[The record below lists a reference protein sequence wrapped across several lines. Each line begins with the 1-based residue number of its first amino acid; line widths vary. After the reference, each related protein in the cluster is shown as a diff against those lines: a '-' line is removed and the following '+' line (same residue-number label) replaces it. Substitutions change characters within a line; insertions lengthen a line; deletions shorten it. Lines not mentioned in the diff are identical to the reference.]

1 MFDLLIKIEYYISN
15 LFEGMRY
22 MTIKNID
29 VYSEMNGSYVMDKDK
44 KITGYASID
53 KPWQKYYSKEAIT
66 ASIPELTAYQYMV
79 SQNEDNLSTK
89 AIMYYGKK
97 ISYKNYID
105 MIDETARR
113 LYNLGITEGEVVTVM
128 SVANPELEV
137 LFYALNK
144 LGAVINLIDVRSD
157 YKQIKKY
164 LMEVKSSTVV
174 VMDNFLPEFDKC
186 MEDEDIDNI
195 VENVITLS
203 PYNSVL
209 FPFNILAEKKSRKE
223 DSNLY
228 SKIDEIK
235 KKNKYMTWND
245 LMSVHKY
252 RYPRYPRYK
261 KNMVAALVHTGGTTG
276 VPKTV
281 KLSNE
286 NFNAMAIQ
294 YKSLNANYNKGDTF
308 LNGIVPFVAYGIV
321 VTIHMPMCLGMTNI
335 IAPILSPK
343 EFTEFMIKYKPNH
356 TITVP
361 TYVEHFV
368 HDRKADS
375 MNWKCLKN
383 LGIGGDYFPEQS
395 EIYVNEFLKN
405 HGSSSIA
412 EKGYGMTENSSTAGV
427 CLVGVNKTNSLGIP
441 LPLNTYGIF
450 ERGTDKELKY
460 GEEGEICITGPTEM
474 LGYLDNEEEEGK
486 VIKIHSD
493 GKKWIHSE
501 DVGIIDEDGFL
512 FFKGR
517 YKRLI
522 PHGGFKLY
530 PSYIE
535 GVIMKHPDIDNCCVI
550 SIPDKV
556 YGASPEAH
564 VVIKKDSVS
573 ELKKLKEE
581 LIKLCQDKLPSYS
594 QPEDFIFEEHLPL
607 TSVGKVDYKKV
618 EKMRIKKL
626 EESTK

>member
-1 MFDLLIKIEYYISN
+1 
-15 LFEGMRY
+15 

-29 VYSEMNGSYVMDKDK
+29 VYSEMNGSYVVDKDK

-113 LYNLGITEGEVVTVM
+113 LYNLGVTEGEVVTVM

-164 LMEVKSSTVV
+164 LMEVKSSEVV

-209 FPFNILAEKKSRKE
+209 FPFNVLAEKKSRKE
-223 DSNLY
+223 DSTLY
-228 SKIDEIK
+228 SRIDEIK

-383 LGIGGDYFPEQS
+383 LGIGGDYFSEQS

-474 LGYLDNEEEEGK
+474 LGYLDNEEEESK

-564 VVIKKDSVS
+564 VVIKKDNVS

-594 QPEDFIFEEHLPL
+594 QPEDFIFEEDLPL

>member
-1 MFDLLIKIEYYISN
+1 
-15 LFEGMRY
+15 

-29 VYSEMNGSYVMDKDK
+29 IYSEMNGSYVVDKDK
-44 KITGYASID
+44 NITGYASID

-113 LYNLGITEGEVVTVM
+113 LYNLGVTEGEVVTVM
-128 SVANPELEV
+128 SIANPELEV

-157 YKQIKKY
+157 YKQIEKY
-164 LMEVKSSTVV
+164 LMEVKSSVVV

-209 FPFNILAEKKSRKE
+209 FPFNVLAEKKSRKE
-223 DSNLY
+223 DSTLY
-228 SKIDEIK
+228 SRIDEIK

-245 LMSVHKY
+245 LMNVPKY

-460 GEEGEICITGPTEM
+460 GEEGEICITGPTAM

-535 GVIMKHPDIDNCCVI
+535 GVIMKHPNIDNCCVI

-594 QPEDFIFEEHLPL
+594 QPEDFIFEEDLPL

>member
-1 MFDLLIKIEYYISN
+1 
-15 LFEGMRY
+15 

-29 VYSEMNGSYVMDKDK
+29 IYSEMNGSYVVDKDK

-164 LMEVKSSTVV
+164 LMEVKSSEVV

-209 FPFNILAEKKSRKE
+209 FPFNVLAEKKSRKE

-375 MNWKCLKN
+375 INWKCLKN

-474 LGYLDNEEEEGK
+474 LGYLDNEEEERK

-594 QPEDFIFEEHLPL
+594 QPEDFIFEEDLPL

>member
-1 MFDLLIKIEYYISN
+1 
-15 LFEGMRY
+15 

-29 VYSEMNGSYVMDKDK
+29 VYSEMNGSYVVDKDK
-44 KITGYASID
+44 NITGYASID

-79 SQNEDNLSTK
+79 SQNKDNLSTK

-113 LYNLGITEGEVVTVM
+113 LYNLGVTEGEVVTVM

-164 LMEVKSSTVV
+164 LMEVKSSEVV

-209 FPFNILAEKKSRKE
+209 FPFNVLAEKKSRKE

-460 GEEGEICITGPTEM
+460 GEEGEICITGPTAM

-564 VVIKKDSVS
+564 VVIKKDNVS

-594 QPEDFIFEEHLPL
+594 QPEDFIFEEDLPL

>member
-1 MFDLLIKIEYYISN
+1 MN
-15 LFEGMRY
+15 
-22 MTIKNID
+22 IKNID
-29 VYSEMNGSYVMDKDK
+29 VYSEMNGSYVVDKDK

-581 LIKLCQDKLPSYS
+581 LIK
-594 QPEDFIFEEHLPL
+594 I
-607 TSVGKVDYKKV
+607 
-618 EKMRIKKL
+618 
-626 EESTK
+626 

>member
-1 MFDLLIKIEYYISN
+1 
-15 LFEGMRY
+15 

-29 VYSEMNGSYVMDKDK
+29 IYSEMNGSYVVDKDK
-44 KITGYASID
+44 NITGYASID

-113 LYNLGITEGEVVTVM
+113 LYNIGVTEGEVVTVM

-209 FPFNILAEKKSRKE
+209 FPFNVLAEKKSRKE

-356 TITVP
+356 TATVP
-361 TYVEHFV
+361 TYVEHFIE
-368 HDRKADS
+368 DEKANS
-375 MNWKCLKN
+375 MNWKCIKH
-383 LGIGGDYFPEQS
+383 IGVGGESFTRTQEQ
-395 EIYVNEFLKN
+395 EVKDFLKN
-405 HGSSSIA
+405 HNSSGSID
-412 EKGYGMTENSSTAGV
+412 KGFGMTELSGTSVTCMGN
-427 CLVGVNKTNSLGIP
+427 VNKFTSLGIP

-474 LGYLDNEEEEGK
+474 IGYLDNEEEEGK
-486 VIKIHSD
+486 IIKIHSD

-573 ELKKLKEE
+573 EFKKLKEE

-594 QPEDFIFEEHLPL
+594 QPEDFIFEEDLPL

>member
-1 MFDLLIKIEYYISN
+1 
-15 LFEGMRY
+15 

-29 VYSEMNGSYVMDKDK
+29 VYSEMNGSYVVDKDK

-79 SQNEDNLSTK
+79 SQNKDNLSTK

-113 LYNLGITEGEVVTVM
+113 LYNLGVTEGEVVTVM

-164 LMEVKSSTVV
+164 LMEVKSSEVV

-186 MEDEDIDNI
+186 MEDEDVDNI

-209 FPFNILAEKKSRKE
+209 FPFNVLAEKKSRKE
-223 DSNLY
+223 DSTLY

-460 GEEGEICITGPTEM
+460 GEEGEICITGPTAM

-550 SIPDKV
+550 SVPDKV

-564 VVIKKDSVS
+564 VVIKKDSMS

-594 QPEDFIFEEHLPL
+594 QPEDFIFEEDLPL

>member
-1 MFDLLIKIEYYISN
+1 
-15 LFEGMRY
+15 
-22 MTIKNID
+22 MTIKNIE
-29 VYSEMNGSYVMDKDK
+29 VYSEMNGSYVVDKDK

-89 AIMYYGKK
+89 AIIYYGKK

-128 SVANPELEV
+128 SVANPELEI

-209 FPFNILAEKKSRKE
+209 FPFNVLAEKKSRKE
-223 DSNLY
+223 DSTLY

-427 CLVGVNKTNSLGIP
+427 CLVGVNKINSLGIP

-564 VVIKKDSVS
+564 VVIKKDNVS

-594 QPEDFIFEEHLPL
+594 QPEDFIFEEDLPL

>member
-1 MFDLLIKIEYYISN
+1 
-15 LFEGMRY
+15 MRY

-29 VYSEMNGSYVMDKDK
+29 IYSEMNGSYVVDKDK
-44 KITGYASID
+44 NITGYASID

-113 LYNLGITEGEVVTVM
+113 LYNLGVTEGEVVTVM

-209 FPFNILAEKKSRKE
+209 FPFNVLAEKKSRKE

-427 CLVGVNKTNSLGIP
+427 CLVGVNKINSLGIP

-535 GVIMKHPDIDNCCVI
+535 GIIMKHPDIDNCCVI

-594 QPEDFIFEEHLPL
+594 QPEDFIFEEDLPL

>member
-1 MFDLLIKIEYYISN
+1 
-15 LFEGMRY
+15 

-29 VYSEMNGSYVMDKDK
+29 IYSEMNGSYVVDKDK
-44 KITGYASID
+44 NITGYASID

-113 LYNLGITEGEVVTVM
+113 LYNLGVTEGEVVTVM

-164 LMEVKSSTVV
+164 LMEVKSSEVV

-209 FPFNILAEKKSRKE
+209 FPFNVLAEKKSRKE
-223 DSNLY
+223 DSTLY

-564 VVIKKDSVS
+564 VVIKKDNVS

-594 QPEDFIFEEHLPL
+594 QPEDFIFEEDLPL

>member
-1 MFDLLIKIEYYISN
+1 
-15 LFEGMRY
+15 

-29 VYSEMNGSYVMDKDK
+29 IYSEMNGSYVVDKDK

-105 MIDETARR
+105 MIDETSRR
-113 LYNLGITEGEVVTVM
+113 LYNLGVTEGEVVTVM

-164 LMEVKSSTVV
+164 LMEVKSSEVV

-209 FPFNILAEKKSRKE
+209 FPFNVLAEKKSRKE
-223 DSNLY
+223 DSTLY

-474 LGYLDNEEEEGK
+474 LGYLDNEEEESK

-564 VVIKKDSVS
+564 VVIKKDNVS

-594 QPEDFIFEEHLPL
+594 QPEDFIFEEDLPL

>member
-1 MFDLLIKIEYYISN
+1 
-15 LFEGMRY
+15 

-29 VYSEMNGSYVMDKDK
+29 IYSEMNDNYVVDKDK

-79 SQNEDNLSTK
+79 SQNKDNLSTK

-105 MIDETARR
+105 MIDETSRR
-113 LYNLGITEGEVVTVM
+113 LYNLGVTEGEVVTVM
-128 SVANPELEV
+128 SVANPELEI

-174 VMDNFLPEFDKC
+174 VMDNFLPGFDKC

-209 FPFNILAEKKSRKE
+209 FPFNVLAEKKSRKE
-223 DSNLY
+223 DSTLY

-564 VVIKKDSVS
+564 VVIKKDSMS

-594 QPEDFIFEEHLPL
+594 QPEDFIFEEDLPL

>member
-1 MFDLLIKIEYYISN
+1 
-15 LFEGMRY
+15 

-29 VYSEMNGSYVMDKDK
+29 IYSEMNGSYVVDKDK
-44 KITGYASID
+44 NITGYASID

-79 SQNEDNLSTK
+79 SQNKDNLSTK

-164 LMEVKSSTVV
+164 LMEVKSSEVV

-209 FPFNILAEKKSRKE
+209 FPFNVLAEKKSRKE
-223 DSNLY
+223 DSTLY

-427 CLVGVNKTNSLGIP
+427 CLVGVNKINSLGIP
-441 LPLNTYGIF
+441 LPLNTYSIF

-460 GEEGEICITGPTEM
+460 DEEGEICITGPTEM
-474 LGYLDNEEEEGK
+474 LGYLDNEEEESK

-493 GKKWIHSE
+493 GKRWIHSE

-594 QPEDFIFEEHLPL
+594 QPEDFIFEEDLPL

>member
-1 MFDLLIKIEYYISN
+1 
-15 LFEGMRY
+15 MRY

-29 VYSEMNGSYVMDKDK
+29 VYSEMNGSYVVDKDK

-113 LYNLGITEGEVVTVM
+113 LYNLGVTEGEVVTVM

-164 LMEVKSSTVV
+164 LMEVKSSEVV

-186 MEDEDIDNI
+186 MEDEDVDNI

-209 FPFNILAEKKSRKE
+209 FPFNVLAEKKSRKE
-223 DSNLY
+223 DSTLY

-375 MNWKCLKN
+375 INWKCLKN

-474 LGYLDNEEEEGK
+474 LGYLDNEEEERK

-594 QPEDFIFEEHLPL
+594 QPEDFIFEEDLPL

>member
-1 MFDLLIKIEYYISN
+1 
-15 LFEGMRY
+15 

-29 VYSEMNGSYVMDKDK
+29 IYSEMNGSYVVDKDK

-79 SQNEDNLSTK
+79 SQNKDNLSTK

-164 LMEVKSSTVV
+164 LMEVKSSEVV

-209 FPFNILAEKKSRKE
+209 FPFNVLAEKKSRKE

-375 MNWKCLKN
+375 INWKCLKN

-427 CLVGVNKTNSLGIP
+427 CLVGVNKINSLGIP

-535 GVIMKHPDIDNCCVI
+535 GIIMKHPDIDNCCVI

-573 ELKKLKEE
+573 QLKKLKEE
-581 LIKLCQDKLPSYS
+581 LIKLCQDKLPEYS
-594 QPEDFIFEEHLPL
+594 QPEDFIFEEDLPL

>member
-1 MFDLLIKIEYYISN
+1 
-15 LFEGMRY
+15 
-22 MTIKNID
+22 MTIKNIE
-29 VYSEMNGSYVMDKDK
+29 VYSEMNGSYVVDKDK

-164 LMEVKSSTVV
+164 LMEVKSSEVV

-209 FPFNILAEKKSRKE
+209 FPFNVLAEKKSRKE
-223 DSNLY
+223 DSTLY

-375 MNWKCLKN
+375 INWKCLKN

-474 LGYLDNEEEEGK
+474 LGYLDNEEEERK

-594 QPEDFIFEEHLPL
+594 QPEDFIFEEDLPL

>member
-1 MFDLLIKIEYYISN
+1 
-15 LFEGMRY
+15 

-29 VYSEMNGSYVMDKDK
+29 IYSEMNDNYVVDKDK

-113 LYNLGITEGEVVTVM
+113 LYNLGVTEGEVVTVM

-164 LMEVKSSTVV
+164 LMEVKSSEVV

-209 FPFNILAEKKSRKE
+209 FPFNVLAEKKSRKE
-223 DSNLY
+223 DSTLY

-474 LGYLDNEEEEGK
+474 LGYLDNEEEEDK

-594 QPEDFIFEEHLPL
+594 QPEDFIFEEDLPL

>member
-1 MFDLLIKIEYYISN
+1 
-15 LFEGMRY
+15 

-29 VYSEMNGSYVMDKDK
+29 IYSEMNDNYVVDKDK

-53 KPWQKYYSKEAIT
+53 KPWQKYYSKEAIN

-105 MIDETARR
+105 MIDETSRR
-113 LYNLGITEGEVVTVM
+113 LYNLGVTEGEVVTVM

-209 FPFNILAEKKSRKE
+209 FPFNVLAEKKSRKE

-450 ERGTDKELKY
+450 ERGTNKELKY

-474 LGYLDNEEEEGK
+474 LGYLDNEEEESK

-564 VVIKKDSVS
+564 VVIKKDSMS

-594 QPEDFIFEEHLPL
+594 QPEDFIFEEDLPL

>member
-1 MFDLLIKIEYYISN
+1 
-15 LFEGMRY
+15 

-29 VYSEMNGSYVMDKDK
+29 IYSEMNDNYVVDKDK

-89 AIMYYGKK
+89 AIMYYGKR

-113 LYNLGITEGEVVTVM
+113 LYNLGVTEGEVVTVM
-128 SVANPELEV
+128 SVANPELEI

-164 LMEVKSSTVV
+164 LMEVKSSEVV

-209 FPFNILAEKKSRKE
+209 FPFNVLAEKKSRKE
-223 DSNLY
+223 NSTLY

-383 LGIGGDYFPEQS
+383 LGIGGDYFSEQS

-474 LGYLDNEEEEGK
+474 LGYLDNEEEESK

-581 LIKLCQDKLPSYS
+581 EIA
-594 QPEDFIFEEHLPL
+594 
-607 TSVGKVDYKKV
+607 
-618 EKMRIKKL
+618 
-626 EESTK
+626 

>member
-1 MFDLLIKIEYYISN
+1 
-15 LFEGMRY
+15 

-29 VYSEMNGSYVMDKDK
+29 IYSEMNGSYVVDKDK

-66 ASIPELTAYQYMV
+66 ASIPELTAYQYIV
-79 SQNEDNLSTK
+79 SQNKDNLSTK

-113 LYNLGITEGEVVTVM
+113 LYNLGVTEGEVVTVM

-164 LMEVKSSTVV
+164 LMEVKSSEVV

-209 FPFNILAEKKSRKE
+209 FPFNVLAEKKSRKE
-223 DSNLY
+223 DSTLY

-356 TITVP
+356 TATVP
-361 TYVEHFV
+361 TYVEHFIE
-368 HDRKADS
+368 DEKANS
-375 MNWKCLKN
+375 MNWKCIKH
-383 LGIGGDYFPEQS
+383 IGVGGESFTRTQEQ
-395 EIYVNEFLKN
+395 EVKDFLKN
-405 HGSSSIA
+405 HNSSGSID
-412 EKGYGMTENSSTAGV
+412 KGFGMTDLSGTSVTCMGN
-427 CLVGVNKTNSLGIP
+427 VNKFTSLGIP

-474 LGYLDNEEEEGK
+474 IGYLDNEEEEGK
-486 VIKIHSD
+486 IIKIHSD

-573 ELKKLKEE
+573 EFKKLKEE

-594 QPEDFIFEEHLPL
+594 QPEDFIFEEDLPL

>member
-1 MFDLLIKIEYYISN
+1 
-15 LFEGMRY
+15 

-29 VYSEMNGSYVMDKDK
+29 IYSEMNGSYVVDKDK
-44 KITGYASID
+44 NITGYASID

-113 LYNLGITEGEVVTVM
+113 LYNLGVTEGEVVTVM

-164 LMEVKSSTVV
+164 LMEVKSSEVV

-209 FPFNILAEKKSRKE
+209 FPFNVLAEKKSRKE

-450 ERGTDKELKY
+450 ERGTNKELKY

-474 LGYLDNEEEEGK
+474 LGYLDNEEEESK

-564 VVIKKDSVS
+564 VVIKKDSMS

-594 QPEDFIFEEHLPL
+594 QPEDFIFEEDLPL

>member
-1 MFDLLIKIEYYISN
+1 
-15 LFEGMRY
+15 

-29 VYSEMNGSYVMDKDK
+29 IYSEMNGSYVVDKDK
-44 KITGYASID
+44 NITGYASID

-66 ASIPELTAYQYMV
+66 ASIPELTAYQYIV
-79 SQNEDNLSTK
+79 SQNKDNLSTK

-113 LYNLGITEGEVVTVM
+113 LYNLGVTEGEVVTVM

-164 LMEVKSSTVV
+164 LMEVKSSEVV

-209 FPFNILAEKKSRKE
+209 FPFNVLAEKKSRKE
-223 DSNLY
+223 DSTLY

-356 TITVP
+356 TATVP
-361 TYVEHFV
+361 TYVEHFIE
-368 HDRKADS
+368 DEKANS
-375 MNWKCLKN
+375 MNWKCIKH
-383 LGIGGDYFPEQS
+383 IGVGGESFTRTQEQ
-395 EIYVNEFLKN
+395 EVKDFLKN
-405 HGSSSIA
+405 HNSSGSID
-412 EKGYGMTENSSTAGV
+412 KGFGMTELSGTSVTCMGN
-427 CLVGVNKTNSLGIP
+427 VNKFTSLGIP

-474 LGYLDNEEEEGK
+474 IGYLDNEEEEGK
-486 VIKIHSD
+486 IIKIHSD

-573 ELKKLKEE
+573 EFKKLKEG

-594 QPEDFIFEEHLPL
+594 QPEDFIFEEDLPL

>member
-1 MFDLLIKIEYYISN
+1 
-15 LFEGMRY
+15 
-22 MTIKNID
+22 MTIKNIE
-29 VYSEMNGSYVMDKDK
+29 VYSEMNGSYVVDKDK

-113 LYNLGITEGEVVTVM
+113 LYNLGITEGEVETVM

-164 LMEVKSSTVV
+164 LMEVKSSEVV

-209 FPFNILAEKKSRKE
+209 FPFNVLAEKKSRKE
-223 DSNLY
+223 DNTLY

-564 VVIKKDSVS
+564 VVIKKDSMS

-594 QPEDFIFEEHLPL
+594 QPEDFIFEEDLPL

>member
-1 MFDLLIKIEYYISN
+1 
-15 LFEGMRY
+15 

-29 VYSEMNGSYVMDKDK
+29 IYSGMNGSYVVDKDK

-66 ASIPELTAYQYMV
+66 ASIPELTAYQYIV
-79 SQNEDNLSTK
+79 SQNKDNLSTK

-164 LMEVKSSTVV
+164 LMEVKSSEVV

-209 FPFNILAEKKSRKE
+209 FPFNVLAEKKSRKE

-356 TITVP
+356 TATVP
-361 TYVEHFV
+361 TYVEHFIE
-368 HDRKADS
+368 DEKANS
-375 MNWKCLKN
+375 MNWKCIKH
-383 LGIGGDYFPEQS
+383 IGVGGESFTRTQEQ
-395 EIYVNEFLKN
+395 EVKDFLKN
-405 HGSSSIA
+405 HNSSGSID
-412 EKGYGMTENSSTAGV
+412 KGFGMTELSGTSVTCMGN
-427 CLVGVNKTNSLGIP
+427 VNKFTSLGIP

-474 LGYLDNEEEEGK
+474 IGYLDNEEEEGK
-486 VIKIHSD
+486 IIKIHSD

-594 QPEDFIFEEHLPL
+594 QPEDFIFEEDLPL

>member
-1 MFDLLIKIEYYISN
+1 
-15 LFEGMRY
+15 

-29 VYSEMNGSYVMDKDK
+29 IYSEMNGSYVVDKDK

-66 ASIPELTAYQYMV
+66 TSIPELTAYQYMV

-113 LYNLGITEGEVVTVM
+113 LYNLGVTEGEVVTVM

-164 LMEVKSSTVV
+164 LMEVKSSEVV

-209 FPFNILAEKKSRKE
+209 FPFNVLAEKKSRKE

-427 CLVGVNKTNSLGIP
+427 CLVGVNKINSLGIP

-535 GVIMKHPDIDNCCVI
+535 GVIMKHPNIDNCCVI

-594 QPEDFIFEEHLPL
+594 QPEDFIFEEDLPL

>member
-1 MFDLLIKIEYYISN
+1 
-15 LFEGMRY
+15 MRY

-29 VYSEMNGSYVMDKDK
+29 VYSEMNGSYVVDKDK
-44 KITGYASID
+44 NITGYASID
-53 KPWQKYYSKEAIT
+53 KHWQKYYSKDVIT

-113 LYNLGITEGEVVTVM
+113 LYNLGVTEGEVVTVM

-209 FPFNILAEKKSRKE
+209 FPFNVLAEKKSRKE

-427 CLVGVNKTNSLGIP
+427 CLVGVNKINSLGIP

-460 GEEGEICITGPTEM
+460 GEEGEICITGPTAM

-535 GVIMKHPDIDNCCVI
+535 GVIMKHPNIDNCCVI

-594 QPEDFIFEEHLPL
+594 QPEDFIFEEDLPL

>member
-1 MFDLLIKIEYYISN
+1 
-15 LFEGMRY
+15 

-29 VYSEMNGSYVMDKDK
+29 IYSEMNDNYVVDKDK

-79 SQNEDNLSTK
+79 SQNKDNLSTK

-105 MIDETARR
+105 MIDETSRR
-113 LYNLGITEGEVVTVM
+113 LYNLGVTEGEVVTVM

-209 FPFNILAEKKSRKE
+209 FPFNVLAEKKSRKE
-223 DSNLY
+223 DSTLY

-245 LMSVHKY
+245 LMNVPKY
-252 RYPRYPRYK
+252 RYSRYPRYK

-460 GEEGEICITGPTEM
+460 GEEGEICITGPTAM

-535 GVIMKHPDIDNCCVI
+535 GVIMKHPNIDNCCVI

-594 QPEDFIFEEHLPL
+594 QPEDFIFEEDLPL

>member
-1 MFDLLIKIEYYISN
+1 
-15 LFEGMRY
+15 

-29 VYSEMNGSYVMDKDK
+29 IYSEMNGSYVVDKDK

-113 LYNLGITEGEVVTVM
+113 LYNLGVTEGEVVTVM

-164 LMEVKSSTVV
+164 LMEVKSSEVV

-186 MEDEDIDNI
+186 MEYEDIDNI

-209 FPFNILAEKKSRKE
+209 FPFNVLAEKKSRKE

-427 CLVGVNKTNSLGIP
+427 CLVGVNRTNSLGIP

-486 VIKIHSD
+486 IIKIHSD

-594 QPEDFIFEEHLPL
+594 QPEDFIFEEDLPL

>member
-1 MFDLLIKIEYYISN
+1 
-15 LFEGMRY
+15 

-29 VYSEMNGSYVMDKDK
+29 IYSEMNDNYVVDKEK

-79 SQNEDNLSTK
+79 SQNKDNLSTK

-105 MIDETARR
+105 MIDETSRR
-113 LYNLGITEGEVVTVM
+113 LYNLGVTEGEVVTVM

-164 LMEVKSSTVV
+164 LTEVKSSTVV

-209 FPFNILAEKKSRKE
+209 FPFNVLAEKKSRKE

-427 CLVGVNKTNSLGIP
+427 CLVGVNKINSLGIP

-474 LGYLDNEEEEGK
+474 LGYLDNEEEGK

-535 GVIMKHPDIDNCCVI
+535 GVIMKHPNIDNCCVI

-594 QPEDFIFEEHLPL
+594 QPEDFIFEEDLPL

>member
-1 MFDLLIKIEYYISN
+1 
-15 LFEGMRY
+15 

-29 VYSEMNGSYVMDKDK
+29 IYSEMNGSYVVDKDK

-113 LYNLGITEGEVVTVM
+113 LYNLGVTEGEVVTVM

-164 LMEVKSSTVV
+164 LMEVKSSEVV

-186 MEDEDIDNI
+186 MEDEDVDNI

-209 FPFNILAEKKSRKE
+209 FPFNVLAEKKSRKE
-223 DSNLY
+223 DSTLY

-427 CLVGVNKTNSLGIP
+427 CLVGVNKINSLGIP

-474 LGYLDNEEEEGK
+474 LGYLDNEEEESK

-493 GKKWIHSE
+493 GKRWIHSE

-594 QPEDFIFEEHLPL
+594 QPEDFIFEEDLPL

>member
-1 MFDLLIKIEYYISN
+1 
-15 LFEGMRY
+15 

-29 VYSEMNGSYVMDKDK
+29 IYSEMNGSYVVDKDK

-66 ASIPELTAYQYMV
+66 ASIPELTAYQYIV
-79 SQNEDNLSTK
+79 SQNKDNLSTK

-113 LYNLGITEGEVVTVM
+113 LYNLGVTEGEVVTVM

-164 LMEVKSSTVV
+164 LMEVKSSEVV

-209 FPFNILAEKKSRKE
+209 FPFNVLAEKKSRKE
-223 DSNLY
+223 DSTLY

-356 TITVP
+356 TATVP
-361 TYVEHFV
+361 TYVEHFIE
-368 HDRKADS
+368 DEKANS
-375 MNWKCLKN
+375 MNWKCIKH
-383 LGIGGDYFPEQS
+383 IGVGGESFTRTQEQ
-395 EIYVNEFLKN
+395 EVKDFLKN
-405 HGSSSIA
+405 HNSSGSID
-412 EKGYGMTENSSTAGV
+412 KGFGMTELSGTSVTCMGN
-427 CLVGVNKTNSLGIP
+427 VNKFTSLGIP
-441 LPLNTYGIF
+441 LPLNTYGRF

-474 LGYLDNEEEEGK
+474 IGYLDNEEEEGK
-486 VIKIHSD
+486 IIKIHSD

-573 ELKKLKEE
+573 EFKKLKEE

-594 QPEDFIFEEHLPL
+594 QPEDFIFEEDLPL

>member
-1 MFDLLIKIEYYISN
+1 
-15 LFEGMRY
+15 

-29 VYSEMNGSYVMDKDK
+29 IYSEMNDNYVVDKDK

-79 SQNEDNLSTK
+79 SQNKDNLSTK

-164 LMEVKSSTVV
+164 LMEVKSSEVV

-209 FPFNILAEKKSRKE
+209 FPFNVLAEKKSRKE
-223 DSNLY
+223 DSTLY

-356 TITVP
+356 TATVP

-564 VVIKKDSVS
+564 VVIKKDSMS

-594 QPEDFIFEEHLPL
+594 QPEDFIFEEDLPL